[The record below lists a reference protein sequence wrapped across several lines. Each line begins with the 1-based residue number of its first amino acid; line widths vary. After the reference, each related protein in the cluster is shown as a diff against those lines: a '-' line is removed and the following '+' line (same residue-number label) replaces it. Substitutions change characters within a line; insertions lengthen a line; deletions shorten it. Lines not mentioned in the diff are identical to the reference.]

1 MLLMGEVAAQHSG
14 FGRAVAMIQANLAWA
29 YAISGDIR
37 RAIDTIGRA
46 RDEFARAEHAE
57 VPRWL
62 TFFDSAELQAL
73 RGTTLAALSTMTP
86 QQRSEAIERF
96 SLSSAL
102 RELPQA
108 RQRAFELTA
117 LSWLLLDDGAVAQGI
132 QVGND
137 AVTVAAG
144 VRSQRVVD
152 RLEPLRERLMKR
164 LSDGDA
170 RDLVERIRDLAPI
183 DQVTVPP

>member
-1 MLLMGEVAAQHSG
+1 
-14 FGRAVAMIQANLAWA
+14 
-29 YAISGDIR
+29 ISR
-37 RAIDTIGRA
+37 RERPEGMER
-46 RDEFARAEHAE
+46 FC
-57 VPRWL
+57 L
-62 TFFDSAELQAL
+62 TPAL
-73 RGTTLAALSTMTP
+73 RG
-86 QQRSEAIERF
+86 
-96 SLSSAL
+96 
-102 RELPQA
+102 LPQA

-137 AVTVAAG
+137 AVTVASG

-170 RDLVERIRDLAPI
+170 RDLRRRLRDLAPI
-183 DQVTVPP
+183 HQVALPTW

>member
-1 MLLMGEVAAQHSG
+1 
-14 FGRAVAMIQANLAWA
+14 
-29 YAISGDIR
+29 
-37 RAIDTIGRA
+37 
-46 RDEFARAEHAE
+46 
-57 VPRWL
+57 
-62 TFFDSAELQAL
+62 
-73 RGTTLAALSTMTP
+73 
-86 QQRSEAIERF
+86 
-96 SLSSAL
+96 
-102 RELPQA
+102 LPQA